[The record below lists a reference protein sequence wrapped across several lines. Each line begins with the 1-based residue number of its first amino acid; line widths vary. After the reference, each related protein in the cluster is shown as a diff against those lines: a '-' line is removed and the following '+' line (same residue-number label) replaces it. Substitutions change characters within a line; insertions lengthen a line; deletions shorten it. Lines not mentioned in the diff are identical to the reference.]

1 MGLGEWLSLGS
12 AVVWAVAVVMFKRS
26 GETFSPT
33 ALNLLKNVI
42 AAVLLAA
49 TLPLVYGLSWPTFSG
64 SDWWI
69 MIASG
74 LLGIAAADNLY
85 FAALRR
91 MGASRTGIASSLF
104 SPSVIFLSFFL
115 LGERLTPQQVAG
127 FVLVVAAVV
136 LVTYREDR
144 KDVAAEDVRRGT
156 LLAVSAVFLMA
167 LGIVIVKPVL
177 EKQPFLWV
185 VEIRVLAGTVGILV
199 VGLARDRL
207 RSLRLQLTLKHN
219 WWLAGGASFFGSY
232 LAMIL
237 WLGGYKF
244 TQASVA
250 SVLNETAAI
259 FIVILAWL
267 FLGESLGPRKV
278 CGVLLSFAGVLLMV
292 SA

>member
-12 AVVWAVAVVMFKRS
+12 AVVWAIAVVMFKRS

-33 ALNLLKNVI
+33 ALNLLKNII

-49 TLPLVYGLSWPTFSG
+49 TLPIVYGLTFPTFSATE
-64 SDWWI
+64 WWI
-69 MIASG
+69 MVASG

-91 MGASRTGIASSLF
+91 LGASRTGIASSLF
-104 SPSVIFLSFFL
+104 SPSVIVLSYFL
-115 LGERLTPQQVAG
+115 LGERLVAQQIAG
-127 FVLVVAAVV
+127 FLLVVAAVI
-136 LVTYREDR
+136 LVSYRKDR
-144 KDVAAEDVRRGT
+144 KDIAAEELRQGT
-156 LLAVSAVFLMA
+156 LLAVTAVFLMA

-177 EKQPFLWV
+177 ELHPFLWI
-185 VEIRVLAGTVGILV
+185 VEIRVVVGIIGIVLV
-199 VGLARDRL
+199 GYARDRL
-207 RSLRLQLTLKHN
+207 HGLRLQLRLKHN

-237 WLGGYKF
+237 WLGGYKY

-259 FIVILAWL
+259 FIVVLAWI
-267 FLGESLGPRKV
+267 FLGESLNARKT